1 MTAATED
8 ARGVNEFVS
17 EDPRKILQ
25 TLSADELPSAS
36 KLLEREVTVVGD
48 SKSNTVLVNAS
59 PRYMEKVQDIIK
71 ELDVDPPQ
79 VLIQVLLA
87 EVSLDRTESL
97 GAELGRATIG
107 EFGVAA
113 GMGNIGNVGG
123 RTGNQLLGSLF
134 TNSGTPNVAI
144 GAEDFELLINALAS
158 QSRVQVLSNP
168 SVMVENNSEGFIQVG
183 ETIRLPSGVSFSS
196 AGQQSSVTPE
206 DIGII
211 LTVKPSIN
219 PEGFVRMQIEP
230 EISRLSLQTTQISEN
245 FNSPVVTRRRATTT
259 VTVKDGQTV
268 VIGGLISDRFER
280 VDKKIPLLGDIPLVG
295 ALFRQYKENSSK
307 TELLIV
313 LTPHVVRSP
322 TEGGGTRAADLTEE
336 GVQRLSLPP
345 ALLEQIRRGQ
355 LEGKGQFE
363 DGKQPEPTT
372 RPDAGVRAA
381 PAQPDAGASAAVDP
395 AARKPS

>member
-1 MTAATED
+1 M
-8 ARGVNEFVS
+8 NEFVS
-17 EDPRKILQ
+17 EDQRKILE

-48 SKSNTVLVNAS
+48 QKSNTVLVNAS

-107 EFGVAA
+107 DVGVAA
-113 GMGNIGNVGG
+113 GMGNLPGIGG

-280 VDKKIPLLGDIPLVG
+280 VDKKIPLLGDIPLLG
-295 ALFRQYKENSSK
+295 SLFRQYKENSSK

-322 TEGGGTRAADLTEE
+322 AEGGGNRAQELTNQ
-336 GVQRLSLPP
+336 GVESLSLPP

-363 DGKQPEPTT
+363 GGKAPGADSSDSRDGSQGSGSGTP
-372 RPDAGVRAA
+372 
-381 PAQPDAGASAAVDP
+381 
-395 AARKPS
+395 